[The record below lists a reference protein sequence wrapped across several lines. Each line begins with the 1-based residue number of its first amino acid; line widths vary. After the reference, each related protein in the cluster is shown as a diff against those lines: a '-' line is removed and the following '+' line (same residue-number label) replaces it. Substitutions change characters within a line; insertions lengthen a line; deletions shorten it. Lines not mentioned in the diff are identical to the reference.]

1 MKTMSKKRSR
11 TNQESRIVRN
21 EFVET
26 KPTEQ
31 LSKPRVTDFV
41 PPACS
46 ACSAIRPD
54 GENHS
59 RVYAT
64 NRGNSTITRYCR
76 CGFCGNTYK
85 VCSTT

>member
-1 MKTMSKKRSR
+1 MKTMSKKRTR
-11 TNQESRIVRN
+11 TNQDSRITLN
-21 EFVET
+21 ESVDT
-26 KPTEQ
+26 RPVDPPP
-31 LSKPRVTDFV
+31 KPRVTEFV
-41 PPACS
+41 PPPCNACS
-46 ACSAIRPD
+46 AVRPD